1 MNDHESFGA
10 VGWIVFS
17 VMIFLIFMLIL
28 IL

>member
-17 VMIFLIFMLIL
+17 MMIFLIFILIL